1 MKVLNERE
9 YGLLERIVSLSQ
21 SELRATLA
29 QYLKG
34 KYKKV
39 IVEKEY
45 IVAEGNIPVA
55 LVAHMDTVF
64 YNQPSEIY

>member
-21 SELRATLA
+21 AELKATLA

-39 IVEKEY
+39 IVEKS
-45 IVAEGNIPVA
+45 I
-55 LVAHMDTVF
+55 
-64 YNQPSEIY
+64 

>member
-9 YGLLERIVSLSQ
+9 YLVRAYSVPFSA
-21 SELRATLA
+21 ELKATLA

-39 IVEKEY
+39 IVEKD
-45 IVAEGNIPVA
+45 I
-55 LVAHMDTVF
+55 
-64 YNQPSEIY
+64 